1 MDGERDRRVRLGA
14 VRAAIE
20 DEFWDGEPARAL
32 LRMQS
37 DETLGNLYGTLFE
50 LTNELSVGGDDVLI
64 APTAEPDAVVI
75 APPSAF
81 QAMLQTRFV
90 QALGA
95 AFHRPGR

>member
-37 DETLGNLYGTLFE
+37 DETLGILFKALFQ
-50 LTNELSVGGDDVLI
+50 LTDELSVGGDDLLV
-64 APTAEPDAVVI
+64 APTVELDAVVT